1 MNNAVLFVEK
11 SALAR
16 RRQEDNYGEFM
27 PIIINGD

>member
-1 MNNAVLFVEK
+1 MNNGVFLVEK
-11 SALAR
+11 LALAR